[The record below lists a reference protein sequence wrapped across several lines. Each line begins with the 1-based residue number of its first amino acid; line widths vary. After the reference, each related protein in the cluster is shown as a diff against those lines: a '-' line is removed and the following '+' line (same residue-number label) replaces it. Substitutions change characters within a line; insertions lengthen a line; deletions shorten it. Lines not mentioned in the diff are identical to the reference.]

1 MVCSR
6 HVFLALTAVAAVVA
20 AGCASSVPP
29 AVAARAPTPRVCTPA
44 LPSQPLLARVGTTMV
59 PVSGNPF
66 GVVSTEDGRWSFV
79 STLSGEVAVLA
90 DRGRRPRVVREI
102 TLPGDRLA
110 GEALTNDER
119 YLLVADG
126 SGAAVIDVGRLERG
140 APHAVL
146 GKLAVDARST
156 SFALDSAIEVSVSP
170 DDRFAFVS
178 LESANEIA
186 VFNLD
191 QALKTGFRRSAL
203 VGTIPLGL
211 AVVGMALS
219 PDGHWLYATSEAK
232 SATSRQGT
240 ISVMNLK
247 LAETR
252 PSRSVIESATA
263 GCDPVRVAPSP
274 AGTVVWVAARES
286 NSLLAFSAP
295 RLRTDPQHAL
305 LARIR
310 VGAAPVGLALLRKG
324 ARIVVAD
331 SNRFGTP
338 GQAAA
343 LTVIDTR
350 AALAHK
356 ASVIG
361 EMPAGTFPRELSD
374 EATQNR
380 LLVTNFGSNQLEVSD
395 LSHLP

>member
-1 MVCSR
+1 M
-6 HVFLALTAVAAVVA
+6 L
-20 AGCASSVPP
+20 
-29 AVAARAPTPRVCTPA
+29 
-44 LPSQPLLARVGTTMV
+44 
-59 PVSGNPF
+59 
-66 GVVSTEDGRWSFV
+66 E
-79 STLSGEVAVLA
+79 
-90 DRGRRPRVVREI
+90 
-102 TLPGDRLA
+102 

-126 SGAAVIDVGRLERG
+126 SGAAVLDVGRAERG

-156 SFALDSAIEVSVSP
+156 SLALDSAIEVSVSP

-186 VFNLD
+186 VFSLER
-191 QALKTGFRRSAL
+191 AIKTGFKRSAL
-203 VGTIPLGL
+203 VGTIPLGFG
-211 AVVGMALS
+211 VVGIAIS

-232 SATSRQGT
+232 SATSQQGT

-252 PSRSVIESATA
+252 PSRSVVESATA
-263 GCDPVRVAPSP
+263 GCDPVRVALSP
-274 AGTVVWVAARES
+274 DGAVVWVAARES

-295 RLRTDPQHAL
+295 LLRTDPRHAL

-324 ARIVVAD
+324 TRIVVAD
-331 SNRFGTP
+331 SNRFAAP
-338 GQAAA
+338 GQTAA
-343 LTVIDTR
+343 LTIIDTH

-356 ASVIG
+356 DAVIG
-361 EMPAGTFPRELSD
+361 EIPAGTFPRELSIQ
-374 EATQNR
+374 ATQNR
-380 LLVTNFGSNQLEVSD
+380 LLVTNFGSNQLEVID

>member
-1 MVCSR
+1 M
-6 HVFLALTAVAAVVA
+6 
-20 AGCASSVPP
+20 
-29 AVAARAPTPRVCTPA
+29 
-44 LPSQPLLARVGTTMV
+44 MV
-59 PVSGNPF
+59 PLSGNPF
-66 GVVSTEDGRWSFV
+66 GVVSTEGGVWSFV
-79 STLSGEVAVLA
+79 STLSGTVAVLD

-102 TLPGDRLA
+102 TLPGDTLA
-110 GEALTNDER
+110 GDVLTNDER

-126 SGAAVIDVGRLERG
+126 SGAAVLDVGRVERG

-156 SFALDSAIEVSVSP
+156 SLALDSAIEVSVSP

-191 QALKTGFRRSAL
+191 RALKTGFKRSAL

-211 AVVGMALS
+211 AVVGMAIS
-219 PDGHWLYATSEAK
+219 PDGHWLYATSEAR

-247 LAETR
+247 VAETR
-252 PSRSVIESATA
+252 PRRSVVESATA
-263 GCDPVRVAPSP
+263 GCDPVRVALSP
-274 AGTVVWVAARES
+274 DGTVVWVAARES

-295 RLRTDPQHAL
+295 RLRSDPQHAL

-324 ARIVVAD
+324 TRIVVAD
-331 SNRFGTP
+331 SNRFAAP

-343 LTVIDTR
+343 LTVIDTH

-356 ASVIG
+356 AAVIG
-361 EMPAGTFPRELSD
+361 AIPAGTFPRELSA

-380 LLVTNFGSNQLEVSD
+380 LLVTNFGSNQLEVID